1 MAVMQP
7 ETELQ
12 QPYSDEG
19 TEPVSWT
26 TGREL
31 LDTAEVYWV
40 STVRPDGRPH
50 VTPVIAIWLDEALHF
65 CTGPME
71 RKAHNLEHNQH
82 CLIMTTTGGNS
93 MGSGFDV
100 IVEGDAQRVTD
111 GTMLRR
117 LADVYAAKYGW
128 EFAVENG
135 VFRNDAG
142 GEALVFTV
150 APVKAFGYG
159 REGRYTATRWRF
171 G

>member
-1 MAVMQP
+1 
-7 ETELQ
+7 
-12 QPYSDEG
+12 
-19 TEPVSWT
+19 
-26 TGREL
+26 
-31 LDTAEVYWV
+31 
-40 STVRPDGRPH
+40 
-50 VTPVIAIWLDEALHF
+50 
-65 CTGPME
+65 
-71 RKAHNLEHNQH
+71 
-82 CLIMTTTGGNS
+82 MTTTGGNS
-93 MGSGFDV
+93 MGSGFDL